1 MRRTVVIIVTLVVG
15 ALIVGGSALAARTSA
30 SKTITVPMTGAQE
43 TAPKGSPTGK
53 GTARIMLDSTKG
65 QICYTLSWS
74 KIKPPVAAHIH
85 KGAKG
90 TSGPIVVPFFTKAP
104 AKHTGCV
111 KASRQQITAIIK
123 KPTGYYVNVHTTDY
137 PAGAI
142 RGQL

>member
-1 MRRTVVIIVTLVVG
+1 MRKTVVIIVTLVVG
-15 ALIVGGSALAARTSA
+15 ALIAGGSALAARTSA

-43 TAPKGSPTGK
+43 SPKGSPTGK
-53 GTARIMLDSTKG
+53 GTARIALDSTKG
-65 QICYTLSWS
+65 QVCFTLAWS

-90 TSGPIVVPFFTKAP
+90 TAGPIVVPLFTKPP
-104 AKHTGCV
+104 AKHTACV

-123 KPTGYYVNVHTTDY
+123 KPSGYYVNVHTSDY